1 LADLEDKEFIYSG
14 GIFKSETTPDGGLN
28 ISGYATLEVPDKSNE
43 IIDFPSTVT
52 ELQKWSDDTAQ
63 RSGGKSKGN
72 LRVMHQLELG
82 GKVTDMKAVKTT
94 VKDKN
99 GNDQEVNAVLINGYI
114 PPSLPDVIK
123 NVQDGI
129 LNGFSIGGKYKSK
142 PSYDSS
148 AGANRYTPIPSEIS
162 LVDNPC
168 CPGADIVD
176 AIEKAVGTPQK
187 GTTMEDTS
195 AQDNLVKA
203 NAVSSNDAAMAGSFE
218 ELRERI
224 MAAIKAKFAGFN
236 DDWDGYIC
244 ATYPDKVIVYNWD
257 SSKYFEIPYTVENEV
272 ITIGDLIPVDK
283 IEQYVPI
290 EAQKI
295 IQDELK
301 KRELQKSVFQN
312 KEAKKVT
319 KTKEDIQKAAKAAG
333 LAGEALDNFVK
344 AMTADDGE
352 TDEQKAAKAV
362 EAEAAASKAKKVEE
376 DKAAED
382 AEKAVKSDLTKAASA
397 IGVTYD
403 VLLQKAGKTISD
415 DTAKHLN
422 SMKAA
427 AGHVVKAADTL
438 LSGNTLPDDQLF
450 PAGMVSPVDT
460 SIVDECAK
468 AAQQES
474 LTKAIGDKLHEV
486 GVDGLQKTVGGI
498 IDLLKSVSNELADL
512 KKSVQEI
519 HDQPVQAGPIS
530 AQAVTS
536 RFAKAENGQPA
547 ITVDELTK
555 AMNSITNP
563 QDREILSK
571 AVGEPMLKNLLRG
584 N

>member
-1 LADLEDKEFIYSG
+1 
-14 GIFKSETTPDGGLN
+14 
-28 ISGYATLEVPDKSNE
+28 
-43 IIDFPSTVT
+43 
-52 ELQKWSDDTAQ
+52 
-63 RSGGKSKGN
+63 
-72 LRVMHQLELG
+72 
-82 GKVTDMKAVKTT
+82 
-94 VKDKN
+94 
-99 GNDQEVNAVLINGYI
+99 
-114 PPSLPDVIK
+114 
-123 NVQDGI
+123 
-129 LNGFSIGGKYKSK
+129 
-142 PSYDSS
+142 
-148 AGANRYTPIPSEIS
+148 
-162 LVDNPC
+162 VDNPC

-176 AIEKAVGTPQK
+176 AIAKAAGAPQK

-319 KTKEDIQKAAKAAG
+319 KTKEDIQKAAKAA
-333 LAGEALDNFVK
+333 